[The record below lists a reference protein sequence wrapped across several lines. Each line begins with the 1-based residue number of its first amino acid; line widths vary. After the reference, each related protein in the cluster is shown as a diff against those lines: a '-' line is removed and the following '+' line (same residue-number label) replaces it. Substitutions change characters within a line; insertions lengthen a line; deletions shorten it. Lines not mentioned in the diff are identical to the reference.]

1 VSTAPEIK
9 RGSDRVDLPT
19 LRGDDQLGPF
29 DVSNFKRELERR
41 LLPSLRRLLPSLRRI
56 RAHDAGG
63 EALRNADERQVPLL

>member
-41 LLPSLRRLLPSLRRI
+41 LLPSLRRI